1 MFSTTKKIDGISHPL
16 VSSAYYK
23 KDFWGNTLIID
34 TNFSN
39 ENKDLRDSGLNIF
52 LSDLKGLIDHI
63 ENDAVHFDT
72 IDIRLNTIYN

>member
-1 MFSTTKKIDGISHPL
+1 MFSTTTKIDGISHPL

-63 ENDAVHFDT
+63 EKDAVHFDT